1 MPTIRHVQRVPKLKT
16 QCVFQ
21 IQERKNLLSGI
32 GSAPNDDSNPTRS
45 AVSRF
50 EQFFRHF
57 VPLVCCIHGYTIVW
71 EQTKTKQNDLTW
83 KSIPEFHHQAI
94 ETTTHSTLE
103 STIKMQSIGKR
114 IQMLL
119 ATALLLCVGPAM
131 VSASRDNTLS
141 AQTLTKYW
149 TDARDVLENLN
160 DYQALWIKVHG
171 CV

>member
-1 MPTIRHVQRVPKLKT
+1 
-16 QCVFQ
+16 
-21 IQERKNLLSGI
+21 
-32 GSAPNDDSNPTRS
+32 
-45 AVSRF
+45 
-50 EQFFRHF
+50 
-57 VPLVCCIHGYTIVW
+57 
-71 EQTKTKQNDLTW
+71 
-83 KSIPEFHHQAI
+83 
-94 ETTTHSTLE
+94 
-103 STIKMQSIGKR
+103 MQSIGKR

-131 VSASRDNTLS
+131 VSATSANTLS

>member
-1 MPTIRHVQRVPKLKT
+1 
-16 QCVFQ
+16 
-21 IQERKNLLSGI
+21 
-32 GSAPNDDSNPTRS
+32 
-45 AVSRF
+45 
-50 EQFFRHF
+50 
-57 VPLVCCIHGYTIVW
+57 
-71 EQTKTKQNDLTW
+71 
-83 KSIPEFHHQAI
+83 
-94 ETTTHSTLE
+94 
-103 STIKMQSIGKR
+103 MQSIGKR